1 MELNRIFKF
10 AAQNKIEFVAVKFG
24 DLLGK
29 WHQITVPAHELKPS
43 LFERGRGIGFDG
55 SSVAGFT
62 QVKAGDMIVIPIPET
77 AVIDP
82 FAARPTLAFI
92 GDVIDVATGEKFI
105 RNPRAIAEKAE
116 GYLRKTGYATESYW
130 GPEFEFYLFDS
141 VRYDNQ
147 AQDCF
152 FRVDSPEAHWNTGR
166 DEGPNLGYKIPYKGG
181 YHAAPPHDRFFD
193 FRSELC
199 HTLEQCG
206 IPVKYHHHEVGGAG
220 QMEIEVMFDTLT
232 KMADRTMMVK
242 YLVRNAAIKARLTA
256 TFMPKPLYREPGNGM
271 HVHQYLARN
280 GHSIFYKKGGLV
292 NMSEL
297 ALHYLGGLLHHAPA
311 LLAFTNPST
320 NSYRRLV
327 PGYEAPVKASFSV
340 GNRTAAVRIPGYLT
354 DPKNFRYEFRPPD
367 ATCNPY
373 LAFAAML
380 MAGIDGIKR
389 KLDPGQPLNKDLFSL
404 SKADL
409 EKIPTLPTSL
419 GEALEALRKDHQ
431 FLLEGGVF
439 PQDLID
445 VWIDLKAQE
454 VDELGKRPHPY
465 EYQLYYDC

>member
-1 MELNRIFKF
+1 MNLKKIFDL
-10 AAQNKIEFVAVKFG
+10 AAKNQVEFVTVKFG

-29 WHQITVPAHELKPS
+29 WHQITVPAHELKPA
-43 LFERGRGIGFDG
+43 LFERGKGIGFDG

-77 AVIDP
+77 AFLDP
-82 FAARPTLAFI
+82 FAELSTLSFI
-92 GDVIDVATGEKFI
+92 GDVIDVATGQKFV

-116 GYLRKTGYATESYW
+116 QYLFRTGYASESFW

-147 AQDCF
+147 PQECF
-152 FRVDSPEAHWNTGR
+152 FSVEACEAHWNSGR
-166 DEGPNLGYKIPYKGG
+166 DEEPNLGYKIPYKGG
-181 YHAAPPHDRFFD
+181 YHAAPPHDQFFD
-193 FRSELC
+193 FRSALC
-199 HTLEQCG
+199 QLMERCG
-206 IPVKYHHHEVGGAG
+206 IPVKYHHHEVGSAG

-242 YLVRNAAIKARLTA
+242 YLVRNAAAKAGLTA
-256 TFMPKPLYREPGNGM
+256 TFMPKPLYKEPGNGM

-327 PGYEAPVKASFSV
+327 PGFEAPIKASYSV

-380 MAGIDGIKR
+380 MAGLDGIKR
-389 KLDPGQPLNKDLFSL
+389 KLDPGQPLNKDLYSL
-404 SKADL
+404 SPSDL

-419 GEALEALRKDHQ
+419 AEALAALRKDHK

-439 PQDLID
+439 PEDLIE
-445 VWIDLKAQE
+445 VWIDLKSQE
-454 VDELGKRPHPY
+454 VEELGRRPHPY
-465 EYQLYYDC
+465 EYQMYYDC

>member
-1 MELNRIFKF
+1 MTLKQIFAMAKK
-10 AAQNKIEFVAVKFG
+10 NKVEFVAVKFV

-29 WHQITVPAHELKPS
+29 WHQITVPSHELKPE

-62 QVKAGDMIVIPIPET
+62 QVKAGDMIVIPAPDT
-77 AVIDP
+77 GFMDP
-82 FAARPTLAFI
+82 FAKLPTLSFL
-92 GDVIDVATGEKFI
+92 GEVIDVATGEKFD
-105 RNPRAIAEKAE
+105 RNPRFIAEKAE
-116 GYLRKTGYATESYW
+116 QYLTKTGYAPQSFW

-141 VRYDNQ
+141 VRYQND
-147 AQDCF
+147 AQHSF
-152 FRVDSPEAHWNTGR
+152 FEVDAREAQWNSGK
-166 DEGPNLGYKIPYKGG
+166 DENPNLGNKIAHKGG

-193 FRSELC
+193 FRSSLC
-199 HTLEQCG
+199 KTMEQCG
-206 IPVKYHHHEVGGAG
+206 VPVKYHHHEVGGAG

-232 KMADRTMMVK
+232 KMADRAMLVK
-242 YLVRNAAIKARLTA
+242 YIVRNACFQAGLAC
-256 TFMPKPLYREPGNGM
+256 TFMPKPLFGEPGSGM
-271 HVHQYLARN
+271 HVHQYLAKD
-280 GHSIFYKKGGLV
+280 GSSLFYKKGGLV
-292 NMSEL
+292 NMSDL
-297 ALHYLGGLLHHAPA
+297 ALHYLGGLLKHAPA

-327 PGYEAPVKASFSV
+327 PGYEAPVRSSYSV

-354 DPKNFRYEFRPPD
+354 DPKTMRYEFRPPD

-380 MAGIDGIKR
+380 MAGIDGIKN
-389 KLDPGQPLNKDLFSL
+389 KIDPGQPLNKDLFSL

-419 GEALEALRKDHQ
+419 PEALDALERDHK

-439 PQDLID
+439 TKDLIET
-445 VWIDLKAQE
+445 WIGLKSKE
-454 VDELGKRPHPY
+454 VAALNLRPHPY
-465 EYQLYYDC
+465 EFELYYDC

>member
-1 MELNRIFKF
+1 MTLKKLFEF
-10 AAQNKIEFVAVKFG
+10 AARNKVEFVAVKFG

-29 WHQITVPAHELKPS
+29 WHQITVPAHELKPD

-62 QVKAGDMIVIPIPET
+62 QVKAGDMIVIPVPET
-77 AVIDP
+77 GMLDP
-82 FAARPTLAFI
+82 FASLPTMTFI
-92 GDVIDVATGEKFI
+92 GDVIDVATGEKFV

-116 GYLRKTGYATESYW
+116 RHLQTTGYATESFW

-147 AQDCF
+147 AHDCF
-152 FRVDSPEAHWNTGR
+152 FRVDSSEAHWNSGR

-181 YHAAPPHDRFFD
+181 YHAAPPQDRYYD
-193 FRSELC
+193 FRSDLC
-199 HTLEQCG
+199 RTLEKCG

-232 KMADRTMMVK
+232 RMADRTMMVK
-242 YLVRNAAIKARLTA
+242 HIVRNAALKAGLTA
-256 TFMPKPLYREPGNGM
+256 TFMPKPLYKEPGNGM
-271 HVHQYLARN
+271 HVHQYLARA
-280 GHSIFYKKGGLV
+280 GHSIFYKKGGLA
-292 NMSEL
+292 NMSDT

-311 LLAFTNPST
+311 ILAFSNPST

-327 PGYEAPVKASFSV
+327 PGYEAPVRSSYSV

-354 DPKNFRYEFRPPD
+354 DPRNFRYEFRPPD

-373 LAFAAML
+373 LAFSAML

-389 KLDPGQPLNKDLFSL
+389 KLDPGKPLNKDLYSL

-409 EKIPTLPTSL
+409 DRIPTLPTSL
-419 GEALEALRKDHQ
+419 GEALEALRRDHK

-445 VWIDLKAQE
+445 VWIDLKSKE
-454 VDELGKRPHPY
+454 VNELGLRPHPY
-465 EYQLYYDC
+465 EFQMYYDC

>member
-1 MELNRIFKF
+1 MDLKKIFNS
-10 AAQNKIEFVAVKFG
+10 AARNKVEFVAVKFG

-29 WHQITVPAHELKPS
+29 WHQITVPAHELRPA

-82 FAARPTLAFI
+82 FAARPTLTFI
-92 GDVIDVATGEKFI
+92 GDVIDVATGEKFV

-116 GYLRKTGYATESYW
+116 RHLLKTGYATESFW

-147 AQDCF
+147 AHDCF
-152 FRVDSPEAHWNTGR
+152 FRVDSSSAHWNTGR
-166 DEGPNLGYKIPYKGG
+166 DEGPNLAYKIPYKGG

-193 FRSELC
+193 FRSDIC
-199 HTLEQCG
+199 HTLERCG

-220 QMEIEVMFDTLT
+220 QVEIEVMFDTLT
-232 KMADRTMMVK
+232 RMADRTMMVK
-242 YLVRNAAIKARLTA
+242 HLVRNAAIKAGLTA

-271 HVHQYLARN
+271 HVHQYLARG

-292 NMSEL
+292 NMSET

-327 PGYEAPVKASFSV
+327 PGYEAPIKASYSV

-389 KLDPGQPLNKDLFSL
+389 KLDPGRPLNKDLFSL

-409 EKIPTLPTSL
+409 DKIPTLPTSL

-439 PQDLID
+439 PQDLIE
-445 VWIDLKAQE
+445 VWIDLKSKDVE
-454 VDELGKRPHPY
+454 ELGRRPHPY
-465 EYQLYYDC
+465 EFQLYYDC